1 VLAPK
6 QLAWWSGREAAY
18 YACALAGSGLTV
30 AVGLLYRID
39 LVKRGNWPSMSTGW
53 ISAVVFLAALGLLT
67 MAWIGLAQL
76 CRGRTLLGQTLPD
89 AQRPTATRIVLMG
102 LLVNLAAMITPPF
115 LSDDSLAYAAI
126 GRAIGTY
133 HQPMYMPLGEA
144 LPQGDPFRELISQ
157 YPLWLSSGSAY
168 NPAFNWIACGVNY
181 LAGENLNLQL
191 RLFQLVGLLA
201 MLLATLVTGKA
212 AREAPLEPLAV
223 PNSAA
228 TPQPAPSVAGWRAIQ
243 AMALVIFCPL
253 TVIEA
258 TANAHN
264 DSLLALSVALF
275 ALCVV
280 RQHRGGALAALV
292 AGVMV
297 KTSGVL
303 LLGLYLV
310 HRLATKLGTR
320 LPRLAGSRMMFIGI
334 AITAVLTT
342 ATVVWLLGPWLVRHS
357 SHVARVLGSTVDKY
371 PYCTRSIESAPRA
384 VLHIVL
390 GLPTAAWCVGLAFRA
405 AAGALLL
412 YMAIQSPPG
421 VRHLSWAAGFIFFFY
436 LYFNAYSQPWY
447 VLSLLP
453 LLTFADPRLR
463 PAMLALPISNL
474 ASYSM
479 YFPLDGNPT
488 ILVRALSEISQVLIV
503 IAPPTMIL
511 WACWCRSRAANSGV
525 SESECSLLR
534 GIPHVQHS
542 GPRTQLAQ
550 GETGILG

>member
-1 VLAPK
+1 MRL
-6 QLAWWSGREAAY
+6 G
-18 YACALAGSGLTV
+18 GTGLTV

-39 LVKRGNWPSMSTGW
+39 LVKRGNWPSLSTGW
-53 ISAVVFLAALGLLT
+53 LSTMVFLAALGLLT
-67 MAWIGLAQL
+67 MAWLGLAQL
-76 CRGRTLLGQTLPD
+76 CRGRTLFGHALPG
-89 AQRPTATRIVLMG
+89 ATRPTAVRIVLFG
-102 LLVNLAAMITPPF
+102 LLVNLAAMITPPY

-126 GRAIGTY
+126 GRVIGTY
-133 HQPMYMPLGEA
+133 HQPMYTPLGEG
-144 LPQGDPFRELISQ
+144 LPQGDPFREAISQ
-157 YPLWLSSGSAY
+157 YPLWLIAGSAY
-168 NPAFNWIACGVNY
+168 NPAFNWVACGVNY
-181 LAGENLNLQL
+181 VAGENLALHL

-201 MLLATLVTGKA
+201 MLLATVVTGQA
-212 AREAPLEPLAV
+212 AREAPIEQSASANEEATHNPEP
-223 PNSAA
+223 S
-228 TPQPAPSVAGWRAIQ
+228 TAGQRARQ

-253 TVIEA
+253 TIIEA

-264 DSLLALSVALF
+264 DSLLALCVALF

-280 RQHRGGALAALV
+280 RQQRGGALAALL

-310 HRLATKLGTR
+310 HRFAAQLGHAPATTGW
-320 LPRLAGSRMMFIGI
+320 LAGMLVGI

-357 SHVARVLGSTVDKY
+357 SHVARIGEHGRQVSVLHAVA
-371 PYCTRSIESAPRA
+371 RSAPRA

-390 GLPTAAWCVGLAFRA
+390 GMPAAAWCAGLVFRA
-405 AAGALLL
+405 TAGALLL

-421 VRHLSWAAGFIFFFY
+421 VRHLRWAASFIFFFY
-436 LYFNAYSQPWY
+436 LYLNAYSQPWY

-453 LLTFADPRLR
+453 LLMFADPRLR

-488 ILVRALSEISQVLIV
+488 VLVRALSEIAQVLIV
-503 IAPPTMIL
+503 IAPPTVL
-511 WACWCRSRAANSGV
+511 CGPAGV
-525 SESECSLLR
+525 GPGLRNPEPTKPNARCCEDFPALGTLPPGSLLR
-534 GIPHVQHS
+534 PT
-542 GPRTQLAQ
+542 RREL
-550 GETGILG
+550 LG